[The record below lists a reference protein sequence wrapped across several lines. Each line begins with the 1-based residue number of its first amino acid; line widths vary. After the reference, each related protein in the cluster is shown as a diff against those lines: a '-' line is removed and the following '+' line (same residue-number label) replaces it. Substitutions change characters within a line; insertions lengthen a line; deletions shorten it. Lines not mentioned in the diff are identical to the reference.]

1 MPLPNVDKQRLLV
14 RAAVMYYA
22 EGKTQL
28 EIARHLGVSRATA
41 GRLVAQARAA
51 GIVRIEIVSG
61 ITRQVETELALESA
75 YGLEEVVV
83 VDPADTDGAGN
94 VDLGQGCA
102 DILARRL
109 EPGNVIG
116 LGWSSNPNEWIA
128 RTAEVLRT
136 LRRSAEEVLDVTV
149 VQLAGAAPSDPTRV
163 NPMRTVSAVADA
175 LGAHEILVAA
185 PLYVDNAATVASL
198 RADRGI
204 STAFETAAR
213 ADICMFGVGHVT
225 PTTPLFANGYLDEAS
240 LRRLQEQ
247 GAVGDAVGRFFDA
260 SGRPIGGELADRTLS
275 VDLDEIRTRPLR
287 VAAAA
292 GPERVQALRAALSGG
307 LANAVVTDT
316 PTAQAL
322 LDAAPGRRPE
332 PPSPH
337 PGRTTP

>member
-1 MPLPNVDKQRLLV
+1 VPLPNVDKQRLLV
-14 RAAVMYYA
+14 RAAVMYYM

-41 GRLVAQARAA
+41 GRLVAQARAS
-51 GIVRIEIVSG
+51 GIVQIEIVSG

-75 YGLEEVVV
+75 YGLEEAVVI
-83 VDPADTDGAGN
+83 DPADTDGAGN

-102 DILARRL
+102 DMLARRL
-109 EPGNVIG
+109 TPGAVIG
-116 LGWSSNPNEWIA
+116 LGWSSDPTEWIA

-136 LRRSAEEVLDVTV
+136 LRRAANEVLDVTV

-163 NPMRTVSAVADA
+163 NPMRTVAAVADA
-175 LGAHEILVAA
+175 LEAREILISA
-185 PLYVDNAATVASL
+185 PLYVDSGATVASL

-204 STAFETAAR
+204 KTALDTAAR

-225 PTTPLFANGYLDEAS
+225 ETTPLYLNGYLDDEN
-240 LRRLQEQ
+240 LKQLQEQ
-247 GAVGDAVGRFFDA
+247 GAVGDAVGRFFDS
-260 SGRPIGGELADRTLS
+260 SGHAVGGDLAERTLS
-275 VDLDEIRTRPLR
+275 VQLDVIRSRPLR

-292 GPERVQALRAALSGG
+292 GPHRVEALHAALSGG

-322 LDAAPGRRPE
+322 LGRPRPE
-332 PPSPH
+332 PVKPDPR
-337 PGRTTP
+337 RTTS